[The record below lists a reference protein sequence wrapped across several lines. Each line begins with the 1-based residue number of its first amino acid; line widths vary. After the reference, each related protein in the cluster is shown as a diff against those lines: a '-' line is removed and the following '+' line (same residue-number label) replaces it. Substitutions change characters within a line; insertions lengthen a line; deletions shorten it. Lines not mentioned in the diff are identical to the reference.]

1 MERKNSYT
9 ISAIADAVLK
19 TSFRDIEPNG
29 IKTVQ
34 RQVTNCVK
42 KYEVLLDT
50 HFKTNLEC
58 SNSEYIIPY
67 TLGVLVYLEVKVANP
82 KDPPP
87 AHKNFDYSQLRV
99 PNPRRK
105 ILDCIKNNTW
115 SNFDVNQL
123 ASFFVLYYSY
133 DGWTDDI
140 KPFLE
145 QHRLVTE
152 TFIKHY
158 NNTIST
164 LLPEE
169 KKKWLS
175 TYTKVLITSFNNFSE
190 LEIFDE
196 LF

>member
-1 MERKNSYT
+1 MERRNSYT
-9 ISAIADAVLK
+9 ISAIAGAVSK
-19 TSFRDIEPNG
+19 TSFRPNNANDIK
-29 IKTVQ
+29 IVQ
-34 RQVTNCVK
+34 RQVRNCVGK
-42 KYEVLLDT
+42 FEVLLNT
-50 HFKTNLEC
+50 HFKTDLERN
-58 SNSEYIIPY
+58 NSEYAIPY

-82 KDPPP
+82 TEAPP
-87 AHKNFDYSQLRV
+87 AHRNFDYLQLRV
-99 PNPRRK
+99 RNPRRK

-123 ASFFVLYYSY
+123 ASFFALYYSY

-145 QHRLVTE
+145 RHRLVTE

-158 NNTIST
+158 NSTISP
-164 LLPEE
+164 LPPEE

-175 TYTKVLITSFNNFSE
+175 TYTKVLITSFNNFNE